1 MSHTDRTLRR
11 TPAAS
16 RVVMTEIVLPADTN
30 NYGTI
35 FGGRLLEW
43 ADKCAAIAAIR
54 HCRSAVVTASFDRVD
69 FLRPVKARYF
79 VVMQA
84 EVIAA
89 FRTSMEVE
97 VTVDAEHPERGER
110 VRTCEARVTMVA
122 VDELGHPLE
131 VPALLYDTEAEA
143 ERAQVA
149 TARRQALLAAK
160 KKHDAR

>member
-1 MSHTDRTLRR
+1 MTPAAQDTRR
-11 TPAAS
+11 TPTAS

-54 HCRSAVVTASFDRVD
+54 HCRSSVVTASFDRVD

-79 VVMQA
+79 VVMTA

-89 FRTSMEVE
+89 FRTSIEVA
-97 VTVDAEHPERGER
+97 VSVDAEHPERGER

-122 VDELGHPLE
+122 VDELGHPQE
-131 VPALLYDTEAEA
+131 VPPLEFDTDA
-143 ERAQVA
+143 ERERSREAHERRA
-149 TARRQALLAAK
+149 ALIKARK
-160 KKHDAR
+160 KR